1 MAGRQI
7 ENALLD
13 DMPPRSALA
22 LGSLHDED
30 HRLCNIHSGMCL
42 VFSNTVNL
50 GFNAD
55 RVDCQFERTVKKSQ
69 DPGNYFVT
77 ALAPAISAEGQEAVS
92 HFVYMMNN
100 PLQRSKMM
108 LFLLDRLAGSTKWRN
123 DHNAFYAV
131 EIKETFDTR

>member
-1 MAGRQI
+1 
-7 ENALLD
+7 
-13 DMPPRSALA
+13 
-22 LGSLHDED
+22 
-30 HRLCNIHSGMCL
+30 MCL